1 MGSINGVYLKNISWE
16 NAFKPFTIVGH
27 PTKYVENVVFTN
39 CYVGGKLMTGVEDA
53 DFQMEFTRDIIFVP
67 GGKVQYERF
76 PEQDGEIQ
84 TRVSGQRRIQR

>member
-1 MGSINGVYLKNISWE
+1 
-16 NAFKPFTIVGH
+16 
-27 PTKYVENVVFTN
+27 
-39 CYVGGKLMTGVEDA
+39 MTGVEDA